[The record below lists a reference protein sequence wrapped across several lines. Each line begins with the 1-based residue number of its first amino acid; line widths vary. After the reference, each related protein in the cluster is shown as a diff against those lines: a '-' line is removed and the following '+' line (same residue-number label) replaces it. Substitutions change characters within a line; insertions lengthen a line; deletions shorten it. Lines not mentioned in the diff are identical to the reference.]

1 VGYRAVPPILGCM
14 RWSGARVDGAAT
26 RCAVMMAELNP
37 VPFGR
42 RRGRGGE
49 SAGIGRCRRSGRAPS
64 FLSVSLPSVFV
75 RATVTTSLFGPSRL
89 PLQRVVRSARAT
101 CSKRRKSESGKSSR
115 FLPRQRVGTDR
126 GQTVHPLRAADG
138 LNASDGHG
146 LAFSPRATPIGRRAE
161 EQHVPKCS
169 GVRRR

>member
-1 VGYRAVPPILGCM
+1 MVVQ
-14 RWSGARVDGAAT
+14 ARQDFCALLLLHSTNMEEVDVA
-26 RCAVMMAELNP
+26 
-37 VPFGR
+37 
-42 RRGRGGE
+42 
-49 SAGIGRCRRSGRAPS
+49 
-64 FLSVSLPSVFV
+64 
-75 RATVTTSLFGPSRL
+75 RL
-89 PLQRVVRSARAT
+89 PLRRTRVVRDARWLT

-115 FLPRQRVGTDR
+115 FFPRSRVGTDR

>member
-1 VGYRAVPPILGCM
+1 MCENEISVVEVHG
-14 RWSGARVDGAAT
+14 T
-26 RCAVMMAELNP
+26 R
-37 VPFGR
+37 GR
-42 RRGRGGE
+42 RSE
-49 SAGIGRCRRSGRAPS
+49 RRVPNVGSQNLGN
-64 FLSVSLPSVFV
+64 SLV
-75 RATVTTSLFGPSRL
+75 
-89 PLQRVVRSARAT
+89 
-101 CSKRRKSESGKSSR
+101 

-169 GVRRR
+169 VVRRR